1 MSSPVTLL
9 QCYHITCPPR
19 PTESLP
25 SARLLA
31 HASTLGTCCPLPAEH
46 LSHPQLLPTLPLN
59 SSIISIGDVQPS
71 LPPQVLV
78 ATGGP
83 KLSAGIPLGRSPAYQ
98 PLPGPG
104 FLEEL
109 TDPSLISSELLILG
123 EQESRVKED
132 LSRSPGQL
140 CSLHLRP

>member
-1 MSSPVTLL
+1 MLPHHFPSMPHRDSNQT
-9 QCYHITCPPR
+9 YHRKASFPPG
-19 PTESLP
+19 SWLMLP
-25 SARLLA
+25 
-31 HASTLGTCCPLPAEH
+31 HCPLPAEH
-46 LSHPQLLPTLPLN
+46 LSHPQLLPTLPLD
-59 SSIISIGDVQPS
+59 SSIISIGDIQPS
-71 LPPQVLV
+71 LPPQVLG

-83 KLSAGIPLGRSPAYQ
+83 KLRAGIPLGRSPAYQ

-140 CSLHLRP
+140 CSLHFRP